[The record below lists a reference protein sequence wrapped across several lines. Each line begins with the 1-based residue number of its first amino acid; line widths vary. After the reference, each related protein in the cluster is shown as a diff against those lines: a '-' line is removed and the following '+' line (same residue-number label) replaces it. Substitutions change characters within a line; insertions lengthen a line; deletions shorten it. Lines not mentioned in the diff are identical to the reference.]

1 LKFQFARQVAH
12 LPFIWFANILVPMQI
27 AASKFFR
34 PAAPA
39 KRDFILGLLLT
50 GMVNFNSESP
60 AARADKSIKQMQPR
74 GFWRVSANTGK

>member
-1 LKFQFARQVAH
+1 
-12 LPFIWFANILVPMQI
+12 MQI

-50 GMVNFNSESP
+50 GMVNFNWKAPPPE
-60 AARADKSIKQMQPR
+60 K
-74 GFWRVSANTGK
+74 RVNP